1 MSDFPTQARVVIIG
15 GGAVGASCAYHIA
28 KAGWEVV
35 LLEKNELTAGSTGM
49 PPAAG
54 PILPVLPPPPTAPW
68 LPASE
73 PVTSSQIFAGP
84 YGQHAPAPAPGGGG

>member
-1 MSDFPTQARVVIIG
+1 MSEHDVRLQQLHAWLAGQLPKLFAERG
-15 GGAVGASCAYHIA
+15 WGAVPPA
-28 KAGWEVV
+28 
-35 LLEKNELTAGSTGM
+35 ELTAGSTGM